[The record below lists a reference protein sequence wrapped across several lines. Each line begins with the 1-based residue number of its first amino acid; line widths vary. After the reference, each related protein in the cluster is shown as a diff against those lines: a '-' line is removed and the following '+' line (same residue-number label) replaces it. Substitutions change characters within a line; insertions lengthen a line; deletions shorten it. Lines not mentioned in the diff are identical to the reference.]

1 VTTTLTLPE
10 LIEWRRIPGRTAL
23 LYLTDRCPVGCTHCS
38 VDATGS
44 SPRVDDHVGL
54 DHLVRELVANPDL
67 RSVGISGGEPFV
79 ERRALTASVGTITD
93 AGKLV
98 VPYTSGAWSRTPPRW
113 IHRILERSAA
123 VVLSTDTFHDAG
135 VTQRQVR
142 VAAEAIVAAGARL
155 IVQVVDVGESV
166 QRAVDLV
173 VDCFG
178 DASSDVADVHVV
190 PLIGVGRGT
199 DLLTVQRR
207 YTVDQ
212 LPPCRAAASPVI
224 AYDGRVTPCC
234 NEALINGEGP
244 VALRPR
250 VTDPTELAAVVRAVT
265 NGPLISMMRT
275 AGPAAVAS
283 LPGFD
288 DLATRSHRSLCDF
301 CWQAHERRA
310 TLADEEERVLRAAA
324 LIAR

>member
-1 VTTTLTLPE
+1 MW
-10 LIEWRRIPGRTAL
+10 IRR
-23 LYLTDRCPVGCTHCS
+23 V
-38 VDATGS
+38 
-44 SPRVDDHVGL
+44 
-54 DHLVRELVANPDL
+54 
-67 RSVGISGGEPFV
+67 
-79 ERRALTASVGTITD
+79 
-93 AGKLV
+93 
-98 VPYTSGAWSRTPPRW
+98 
-113 IHRILERSAA
+113 LERSAA

-166 QRAVDLV
+166 RRAVDLV

-190 PLIGVGRGT
+190 PLIGVGRGA
-199 DLLTVQRR
+199 DVLTVRRR

-212 LPPCRAAASPVI
+212 LSPCRAAASPVI

-234 NEALINGEGP
+234 NEALINGDGP
-244 VALRPR
+244 AVLRPR
-250 VTDPTELAAVVRAVT
+250 VTHATDLPHVVRDVT
-265 NGPLISMMRT
+265 TAPLISMMRT

-283 LPGFD
+283 LPGFT
-288 DLATRSHRSLCDF
+288 DLAAQRHGSLCDF
-301 CWQAHERRA
+301 CWLAHERST
-310 TLADEEERVLRAAA
+310 TLADEEDRVLRAAA

>member
-1 VTTTLTLPE
+1 VRTTLTLQE
-10 LIEWRRIPGRTAL
+10 LIEWRRVPGRTAL
-23 LYLTDRCPVGCTHCS
+23 LYLTDRCPVGCAHCS
-38 VDATGS
+38 VDASGS
-44 SPRVDDHVGL
+44 SPRVADHMGL
-54 DHLVRELVANPDL
+54 DHLVRELVASPDL

-79 ERRALTASVGTITD
+79 ERRALTSAVGIITD

-98 VPYTSGAWSRTPPRW
+98 VPYTSAAWSRTVPSW
-113 IHRILERSAA
+113 IRRVLERSAA

-142 VAAEAIVAAGARL
+142 VAAEAIVNAGARL

-166 QRAVDLV
+166 RRAVDLV

-178 DASSDVADVHVV
+178 EASSDVADVHVV
-190 PLIGVGRGT
+190 PLIGVGRGA
-199 DLLTVQRR
+199 DVLTVQRR
-207 YTVDQ
+207 HTVDQ

-244 VALRPR
+244 VTLRPR
-250 VTDPTELAAVVRAVT
+250 IADAAELPHVVRAVT
-265 NGPLISMMRT
+265 SAPLISMMRT

-283 LPGFD
+283 LPGFT
-288 DLATRSHRSLCDF
+288 DLAARSHRSLCDF
-301 CWQAHERRA
+301 CWQAHERST
-310 TLADEEERVLRAAA
+310 TLTDEEERVLRAAA